1 MNLWKFIGFM
11 LLASLGIYG
20 VCVLFDS
27 EFKME
32 YILGIAIPLSVGII
46 VVFLGNWIY
55 KNRPKSLTHFFVISF
70 MIKMLL
76 YGLIIII
83 LFNFYS
89 FSHIHFILSFVFCF
103 VVLHNSEAIFFK
115 ITFK

>member
-46 VVFLGNWIY
+46 VVFLGNWICSY
-55 KNRPKSLTHFFVISF
+55 F
-70 MIKMLL
+70 
-76 YGLIIII
+76 YY
-83 LFNFYS
+83 NFYRKEK
-89 FSHIHFILSFVFCF
+89 
-103 VVLHNSEAIFFK
+103 N
-115 ITFK
+115 